1 MSSIKNNTKRGTSG
15 TKGKQ
20 KTTDLATLVQRFY
33 YLDDVLVALS
43 SKWDTQ
49 KVGKK
54 LKQRQVL
61 SDYLS
66 DLHKKFATENHQTKF
81 FFSAFA
87 WLQSS

>member
-1 MSSIKNNTKRGTSG
+1 MQTFELHCKLAQNWPMSSVKNNTKRGTSG

-49 KVGKK
+49 KVGK
-54 LKQRQVL
+54 
-61 SDYLS
+61 
-66 DLHKKFATENHQTKF
+66 N
-81 FFSAFA
+81 
-87 WLQSS
+87 